1 MNFNCLLHP
10 EIAATRHRGEL
21 NGRDN
26 SGHQLLTQEE
36 QQELNLSRGLAGTLI
51 DTILET
57 RLREDARNGVNREE
71 IRRKKKQS
79 AIEAINAGKK
89 RYSAGLHATAQRY
102 MLGPDVL
109 DVQEEK
115 KRQQDDKVSERL
127 EKKLQEFRTLKSK
140 VTAIREDLN
149 KHTGEEMTVAQLKT
163 MVTWYKYPGDLPIP
177 TTRTLLLERLQATAG
192 RHDPKEPEL
201 PTARR

>member
-1 MNFNCLLHP
+1 LNFNCLLHP
-10 EIAATRHRGEL
+10 EIATPRHRGEL

-115 KRQQDDKVSERL
+115 KGSRMTKYRRGSKRNC
-127 EKKLQEFRTLKSK
+127 KSF
-140 VTAIREDLN
+140 V
-149 KHTGEEMTVAQLKT
+149 H
-163 MVTWYKYPGDLPIP
+163 
-177 TTRTLLLERLQATAG
+177 
-192 RHDPKEPEL
+192 
-201 PTARR
+201 